1 MSFYHFIE
9 WYKSIRPMNSN
20 YLYNTLENI
29 TFKIW
34 PRKQRKNE
42 RKPPTDRLFLSMNTR
57 NKDNT
62 INIFSFFNTINTNS
76 KLTFQERLLQTKGKK
91 VKERKEKNLTRK
103 LAIISCLFTW
113 VEAYCNI
120 KLTQVNCSKWIWLTL
135 HTSVWPA
142 KFSKFQNFPR
152 LFGLKFLVFS
162 RFFFRSVLVKNA
174 SKKMWQGTHAKHETE
189 CKLHNII
196 VLQIETE
203 LNSDA
208 NQTCLSALLNH

>member
-29 TFKIW
+29 NFKIW

-120 KLTQVNCSKWIWLTL
+120 KLTQVNCSKWNMA
-135 HTSVWPA
+135 HPSYFSVASQIFKIPE
-142 KFSKFQNFPR
+142 FSKAFWIKVPSFFKIFFQEC
-152 LFGLKFLVFS
+152 FGEK
-162 RFFFRSVLVKNA
+162 
-174 SKKMWQGTHAKHETE
+174 
-189 CKLHNII
+189 C
-196 VLQIETE
+196 
-203 LNSDA
+203 
-208 NQTCLSALLNH
+208 